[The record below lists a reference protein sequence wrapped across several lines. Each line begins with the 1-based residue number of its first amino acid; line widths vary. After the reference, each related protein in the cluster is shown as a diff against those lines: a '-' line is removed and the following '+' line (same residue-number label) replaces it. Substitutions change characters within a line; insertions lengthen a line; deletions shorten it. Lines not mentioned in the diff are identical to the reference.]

1 MARKTLEQIDAS
13 LARWQTRLRRAVNSI
28 ERLQKQ
34 RKRIAK
40 AKPPAKPEPSAK
52 PAPPVREVIEPPK
65 GEIDTSI
72 PAFLQRKKPDP
83 VAEQIRQDQADAKRR
98 KTAGRIATMKAKR
111 SGETRKMPLTGKA
124 ALEAIRG

>member
-40 AKPPAKPEPSAK
+40 AKPPAKPEP
-52 PAPPVREVIEPPK
+52 PEIVEPPK

-111 SGETRKMPLTGKA
+111 NGETRKMPLTGKA
-124 ALEAIRG
+124 ALAAIDAGAKIG